1 MKSFKM
7 VNYLKQLF
15 LGSTQ
20 KWQLQLLRYCF
31 VGGFAFLV
39 DAGLL
44 YVLTEYAGWHY
55 LFSAS
60 LSFIAGLCVNYL
72 LSISWIF
79 KSSTYSNRTLEF
91 VFFAIIGVVGLLL
104 NELLLYMATDV
115 LHLYYMLSKVIAAGI
130 IMLWNFFARK
140 YLLFNPQNKKI

>member
-1 MKSFKM
+1 M
-7 VNYLKQLF
+7 VKYLKQWF

-20 KWQLQLLRYCF
+20 NWQLQLLRYCF

-55 LFSAS
+55 LLSAS

-79 KSSTYSNRTLEF
+79 KSSTYGNRTLEF

-115 LHLYYMLSKVIAAGI
+115 LHLYYMLSKVIVAGI

-140 YLLFNPQNKKI
+140 YILFTPQNKKI